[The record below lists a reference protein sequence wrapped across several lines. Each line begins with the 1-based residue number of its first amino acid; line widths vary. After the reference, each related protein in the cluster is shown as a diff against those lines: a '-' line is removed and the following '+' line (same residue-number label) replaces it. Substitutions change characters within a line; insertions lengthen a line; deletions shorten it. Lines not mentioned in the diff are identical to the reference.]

1 MSLYKMKLGEVVVVE
16 DSGRYTTDLH
26 TTAMRVPGGWI
37 YRSYDKTNQVMAAV
51 FVRYDNEFDPVRPI
65 QGTAPDRLKHCH
77 VCQKDVRVIEKM
89 GGTICAEC
97 RVILGQ

>member
-1 MSLYKMKLGEVVVVE
+1 MKRPKPRKAAKYPE
-16 DSGRYTTDLH
+16 
-26 TTAMRVPGGWI
+26 MRFPKW
-37 YRSYDKTNQVMAAV
+37 AA
-51 FVRYDNEFDPVRPI
+51 
-65 QGTAPDRLKHCH
+65 RLKHCH